1 MEARDLRDLVRFDE
15 DGPRHE
21 TVFESEHLW
30 SEVVNLDKNQSLG
43 TIRDD
48 DSDAI
53 VLVVTGKVV
62 VQVDR
67 KRKRL
72 EQWETALVSAGSEL
86 FITNATGDPAVVLLI
101 AAPPPVRRAVTE

>member
-1 MEARDLRDLVRFDE
+1 MEHRDLRDLVRFDE
-15 DGPRHE
+15 AGPRHE
-21 TVFESEHLW
+21 ALFETAHLW

-53 VLVVTGKVV
+53 ALVVTGKVV

-67 KRKRL
+67 RRKRL
-72 EQWETALVSAGSEL
+72 EQWEAAVVPAGSEL
-86 FITNATGDPAVVLLI
+86 FITNATEDPAVVLLV